1 MTPFEHH
8 FNTNLIPQVEA
19 VLKGTELV
27 VEIKGRAVV
36 FVEKG
41 VEEAE
46 RAYDERGQN
55 FVLNTYFP
63 AFFVVHR
70 SIW

>member
-1 MTPFEHH
+1 
-8 FNTNLIPQVEA
+8 VEA

-55 FVLNTYFP
+55 FILNTYLSCL
-63 AFFVVHR
+63 FVVHC